1 MKNTDIINCLQ
12 MLRIEIKQNTFC
24 GKSINTM
31 VEIEDIRWQDDK
43 IVLVPKQDLFR
54 MELDDGR

>member
-1 MKNTDIINCLQ
+1 MKNTDIINYLQ